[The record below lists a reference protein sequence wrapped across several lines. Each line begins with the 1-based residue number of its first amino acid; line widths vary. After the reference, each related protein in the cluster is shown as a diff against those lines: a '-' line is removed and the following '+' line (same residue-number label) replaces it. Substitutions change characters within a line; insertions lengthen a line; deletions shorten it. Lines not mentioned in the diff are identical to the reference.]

1 MFRGMPNY
9 QQFEEY
15 YNKHMPEIYGYVYLR
30 IQHNKALTE
39 DMVSEIFLKAVE
51 KFEQFDETKGSFKA
65 WIFQITKNYLIDY
78 FRSNKNKGTSSLD
91 EMENQLRDN
100 HDTQKTAE
108 QSIEKDLIKE
118 AMKTLTEDK
127 KELVALRYF
136 AGYSFEEIAEIT
148 KDNANNIR
156 VKTHR
161 ILQELK
167 RKLIQIQ

>member
-1 MFRGMPNY
+1 
-9 QQFEEY
+9 
-15 YNKHMPEIYGYVYLR
+15 
-30 IQHNKALTE
+30 
-39 DMVSEIFLKAVE
+39 
-51 KFEQFDETKGSFKA
+51 
-65 WIFQITKNYLIDY
+65 
-78 FRSNKNKGTSSLD
+78 
-91 EMENQLRDN
+91 MENQLRDN